1 MARNSPGVRFPPP
14 LLFVIGFCLGWL
26 LHRFYPMPL
35 FPGGGNAGAWLSGW
49 GLIALALLLLAT
61 ALLTF
66 LRHRTGIYPNQPA
79 TAIVRSGPYRFSR
92 NPMYVALTMLHL
104 GLVLLT
110 NMLWPLL
117 LLPLALMVLQKA
129 VIQREEH
136 YLREAFGAP
145 YEQYCREVRRWL

>member
-49 GLIALALLLLAT
+49 GLIALALL
-61 ALLTF
+61 
-66 LRHRTGIYPNQPA
+66 QPA
-79 TAIVRSGPYRFSR
+79 AAIVRSGPYRFSR